1 MKSRL
6 LFLFCLLAFVSEGW
20 AEHTDVKLD
29 KKEES
34 LYEDDRDA
42 GFVPR
47 IVYDGHS
54 LCFSSDYSIGYVQV
68 SVKDEADIV
77 VVWDTFALFGGQEYS
92 LSLPEN
98 VSGMCLLEMTVEKTE
113 YWGWFDASV

>member
-6 LFLFCLLAFVSEGW
+6 VFLFCLLAFVSEGW
-20 AEHTDVKLD
+20 AGRTDVKLD
-29 KKEES
+29 KKTES

-42 GFVPR
+42 AFAPR

-54 LCFSSDYSIGYVQV
+54 LCFSSDYPIDYVQV
-68 SVKDEADIV
+68 SVKDEAGTV
-77 VVWDTFALFGGQEYS
+77 LVWDTFALSGGQEYS

-98 VSGMCLLEMTVEKTE
+98 ISGACLLEMTVEKTE
-113 YWGWFDASV
+113 YWGWFDASL